1 MPANIYNNIPVI
13 EADGIICAHPH
24 FMMVDTYRVL
34 TDPMTSYWRLDKS
47 IKRFQKL
54 LKYYPIDQTF
64 NERKIELKTNKDV
77 LKIIRKKIIHMSELI
92 VVGFYAFDYYVKK
105 ISSDLSINK
114 YPYYEVITKNLE
126 KSAKKVHTV
135 LTNKFGNKINKVV
148 SNNNNSPSN
157 LYSVTYVDFEKFKI
171 KDEKN
176 QKKINFNNIYNNY
189 NTNRTKN
196 ENENEDSDE
205 FAGNKNNPVFRSKGV
220 ISRTKST
227 MIMNNNTS
235 TNFNKTLNNKS
246 TINLS
251 VNKLDLK
258 LSKIIQLRLVLK
270 PLLNSHYSLH
280 QKLPLKFII

>member
-1 MPANIYNNIPVI
+1 MNIKKLKQIDLI
-13 EADGIICAHPH
+13 E
-24 FMMVDTYRVL
+24 
-34 TDPMTSYWRLDKS
+34 DK
-47 IKRFQKL
+47 
-54 LKYYPIDQTF
+54 YF
-64 NERKIELKTNKDV
+64 NEMNSSSTNNLNTKNS
-77 LKIIRKKIIHMSELI
+77 K
-92 VVGFYAFDYYVKK
+92 GFR
-105 ISSDLSINK
+105 ISSGDIRNNSSKNKEKFQVCNKNTKKNTISKEKRLLSANR
-114 YPYYEVITKNLE
+114 
-126 KSAKKVHTV
+126 KSQNFVTND
-135 LTNKFGNKINKVV
+135 NKFGNKINKVV

-171 KDEKN
+171 KEEKN

-227 MIMNNNTS
+227 MIMTNNTS

-258 LSKIIQLRLVLK
+258 LSKNEKIKEIKKRDQINSNNNNNQFINNSNVNNNNNNKSNLFLK
-270 PLLNSHYSLH
+270 TTKDFSMNFTTRENNKNLEDCLMVHNT
-280 QKLPLKFII
+280 QKG